1 MDSGIFHKAVFYG
14 KILHDIL
21 GKEIEKVFVRHYNED
36 KEQEKRLVFFYRR
49 DDMAT
54 KVSRKKRLRKHMGS
68 LGIVGIVLLM
78 LLFVSVAS
86 LSLRINNAQKQA
98 KIQELEK
105 QIAAEEEKAVE
116 IEEYRKYVQT
126 KKYAEEVAKE
136 KLGLVYEDE
145 IIFKAE
151 E

>member
-1 MDSGIFHKAVFYG
+1 
-14 KILHDIL
+14 
-21 GKEIEKVFVRHYNED
+21 
-36 KEQEKRLVFFYRR
+36 
-49 DDMAT
+49 MAT

-68 LGIVGIVLLM
+68 IAIVGIVMLM

-86 LSLRINNAQKQA
+86 LRLHIENAGKQQRIAQ
-98 KIQELEK
+98 LEE
-105 QIAAEEEKAVE
+105 QIAAEEERAVE